1 MDKKETSDVSSVVY
15 REYQEIRFNKNM
27 ADAIIDLV
35 SMQQIWPKRKKP
47 KTELVKF
54 LVHAAKEN
62 YKLKYR

>member
-1 MDKKETSDVSSVVY
+1 MDKKDTGEVSDIVY

-35 SMQQIWPKRKKP
+35 SMRQIWPKRKTP

-54 LVHAAKEN
+54 LVHAAKES